1 MREIREISPSSRGYA
16 LDLSDPE
23 ATERVC
29 DKMLADAGGIDVL
42 VSTVGINA
50 KGPAHEWTD
59 EQGRAWH
66 AGMDRGAG
74 GLPDF
79 AGDRRAVG
87 GAEGSVLFLRSPV

>member
-59 EQGRAWH
+59 EQGCAGH

-79 AGDRRAVG
+79 AGDRRAVE
-87 GAEGSVLFLRSPV
+87 GAEGSVLFLHSPV